1 MACISDGSDDV
12 LRSRI
17 EDIVY
22 LCDKR
27 QSPCYLGFLDLRE
40 QAVAR
45 QILTSLN
52 EPFEYAFFGGYDMAE
67 RCVLS
72 VFPSYCSSD
81 EANFP
86 LRAIA
91 FRYRTQKELTHRDV
105 LGTLMSVGI
114 RRDSVGDI
122 LCGKGLAVV
131 FLRSDITDYV
141 CEQVDRIGGEGVR
154 VLVDYDGELP
164 ISVEYQSIH
173 DTVASPRLDSVVKA
187 LIRCSREKAAELI
200 RMGLVSVDHR
210 PIESVSATISADSTI
225 SVRGYGRYII
235 RQIGPE
241 TKKGRL
247 LLLADKRL

>member
-1 MACISDGSDDV
+1 MACISEGSDDI

-17 EDIVY
+17 EDTIY

-27 QSPCYLGFLDLRE
+27 QNPCFLGFLNLRE
-40 QAVAR
+40 QATAR
-45 QILTSLN
+45 TILTTLV
-52 EPFEYAFFGGYDMAE
+52 EEDRFAFFGGYDEAE

-72 VFPSYCSSD
+72 VSPAFFPAEEY
-81 EANFP
+81 EYP
-86 LRAIA
+86 LRTVA
-91 FRYRTQKELTHRDV
+91 FRYRVQKELTHRDV

-114 RRDSVGDI
+114 RRDAVGDI

-154 VLVDYDGELP
+154 VIADYDGELP
-164 ISVEYQSIH
+164 ITVEYESLH
-173 DTVASPRLDSVVKA
+173 DTIASPRLDSIVKV
-187 LIRCSREKAAELI
+187 LTRCSREKAAELI
-200 RMGLVSVDHR
+200 RLGLVSIDHR
-210 PIESVSATISADSTI
+210 PVESVSVTVLANAVISI
-225 SVRGYGRYII
+225 RGYGRYII

-247 LLLADKRL
+247 LLFADKRL